1 MAANELYVAAAR
13 DLPISFHGP
22 IAVRV
27 LVGGSSKPAWTSP
40 AVEFDKY
47 CAWDFRNP
55 EHTFTLPGTSSLVL
69 EVVTATKGPRCPFFF
84 ESLGRVCVCVVPRL
98 LTALWSLQQT
108 SDAQAW
114 CF

>member
-27 LVGGSSKPAWTSP
+27 LVGGSSKPAWTSAP
-40 AVEFDKY
+40 VDFDKY

-55 EHTFTLPGTSSLVL
+55 EHTFMLPSSSSVVL
-69 EVVTATKGPRCPFFF
+69 ELVTATKGSGFFSFFFFFF
-84 ESLGRVCVCVVPRL
+84 ESSSGL
-98 LTALWSLQQT
+98 LRGVGGSVSHST
-108 SDAQAW
+108 
-114 CF
+114 CCN